1 MTVTPATIPAVS
13 PTAAAQGAR
22 DAFTSGR
29 TATTQWRRDQ
39 LAALDRLLA
48 ENGGAI
54 EAAVGS
60 DLGKHPLET
69 HLVEVGSVRAEIAL
83 VLKKLNAWTRP
94 RKVAMPLAL
103 RPAWASIVRQPLGT
117 VLIIAP
123 WNYPVHLLLM
133 PLIGAIAAGNSVV
146 VKPSELAPETSHLMA
161 RLLPAY
167 LDSDAIRVVE
177 GAVDE
182 TTELLEFA
190 WDHIFYTG
198 NGTVAKVVMAAAAKH
213 LTPVTLEL
221 GGKSPVWVDES
232 ADIDAAAAWIAW
244 GKLLNAGQTCV
255 APDYVL
261 ATPGVVG
268 PLIEALQRHV
278 TELYGA
284 DPHGSADFGRIVN
297 SRHVD
302 RLVGLAGS
310 GEIAFGGDFD
320 REERYLA
327 PTVLRDV
334 SIDDPVMGEEIF
346 GPILPIVTVSGLE
359 EGLAIINGR
368 EKPLA
373 LYCFTGRADVRTA
386 FIERTTSGGLA
397 INSTLLQVGVSA
409 LPFGGVG
416 ASGMGAYH
424 GELSIRAFSHERAVA
439 RKGRGP
445 NLTRLSWAPYTAK
458 KERTLRGRGSASK

>member
-1 MTVTPATIPAVS
+1 MTVTASTILDVS
-13 PTAAAQGAR
+13 PTAAAHGAR

-29 TATTQWRRDQ
+29 TIAKQWRRDQ
-39 LAALDRLLA
+39 LTALDRLLVD
-48 ENGGAI
+48 NGAAI
-54 EAAVGS
+54 ETALKS
-60 DLGKHPLET
+60 DLGRHPLET
-69 HLVEVGSVRAEIAL
+69 HIAEIGSVRAEIAL

-94 RKVAMPLAL
+94 RKVPMPFAL
-103 RPAWASIVRQPLGT
+103 RPATASIVRQPLGT
-117 VLIIAP
+117 VLIISP
-123 WNYPVHLLLM
+123 WNYPIHLLLM
-133 PLIGAIAAGNSVV
+133 PLIGAIAAGNAVV
-146 VKPSELAPETSHLMA
+146 VKPSELAPETSHLLA
-161 RLLPAY
+161 KLFPAY
-167 LDSDAIRVVE
+167 LDPGAIRVVE

-182 TTELLEFA
+182 TTELLDLP

-198 NGTVAKVVMAAAAKH
+198 NGTIAKIVMAAAAKH

-232 ADIDAAAAWIAW
+232 ADIEAAAGWIAW
-244 GKLLNAGQTCV
+244 GKFLNAGQTCV

-261 ATPGVVG
+261 ATAAVIE
-268 PLIEALQRHV
+268 PLIEALGRRV
-278 TELYGA
+278 AEMYGT
-284 DPHGSADFGRIVN
+284 DPHASSDFGRIIN

-310 GEIAFGGDFD
+310 GEIAFGGGFD
-320 REERYLA
+320 REERFLA

-334 SIDDPVMGEEIF
+334 SIDDGVMGEEIF
-346 GPILPIVTVSGLE
+346 GPILPIITVAGLDE
-359 EGLAIINGR
+359 AIAIINGR

-397 INSTLLQVGVSA
+397 INSTLLQLAVPA

-424 GELSIRAFSHERAVA
+424 GELSVRVFSHERAVA

-445 NLTRLSWAPYTAK
+445 NLARLSWAPYTDK
-458 KERTLRGRGSASK
+458 KERTLRGRGSLSS

>member
-1 MTVTPATIPAVS
+1 MTVTAATIPAVS
-13 PTAAAQGAR
+13 PTAAAQSAR
-22 DAFTSGR
+22 DAFTAGR
-29 TATTQWRRDQ
+29 TTAMQWRRDQ
-39 LAALDRLLA
+39 LTALDRLLV
-48 ENGGAI
+48 ENGAAI
-54 EAAVGS
+54 ETALKS

-69 HLVEVGSVRAEIAL
+69 YIAEIGSVRAEIAL

-94 RKVAMPLAL
+94 RKVSMPFAL
-103 RPAWASIVRQPLGT
+103 RPATASIVRQPLGT
-117 VLIIAP
+117 VLIISP
-123 WNYPVHLLLM
+123 WNYPIHLLLM
-133 PLIGAIAAGNSVV
+133 PLIGAIAAGNAVV

-161 RLLPAY
+161 RLFPAY
-167 LDSDAIRVVE
+167 LDPGAIRVVE

-182 TTELLEFA
+182 TTELLELA

-198 NGTVAKVVMAAAAKH
+198 NGTVAKIVMAAAAKH

-232 ADIDAAAAWIAW
+232 ADIEAAAGWIAW
-244 GKLLNAGQTCV
+244 GKFLNAGQTCV

-261 ATPGVVG
+261 ATPAVIE
-268 PLIEALQRHV
+268 PLIEALGRRV
-278 TELYGA
+278 AEMYGT
-284 DPHGSADFGRIVN
+284 DPHASSDFGRIIN

-320 REERYLA
+320 REERFLA

-334 SIDDPVMGEEIF
+334 SIDDAVMGEEIF
-346 GPILPIVTVSGLE
+346 GPILPVIAVAGLDE
-359 EGLAIINGR
+359 AIAIINGR

-397 INSTLLQVGVSA
+397 INSTMLQLAAPA

-424 GELSIRAFSHERAVA
+424 GELSVRVFSHERAVA

-445 NLTRLSWAPYTAK
+445 NLARLSWAPYTDK
-458 KERTLRGRGSASK
+458 KERTLRGRSSGSN